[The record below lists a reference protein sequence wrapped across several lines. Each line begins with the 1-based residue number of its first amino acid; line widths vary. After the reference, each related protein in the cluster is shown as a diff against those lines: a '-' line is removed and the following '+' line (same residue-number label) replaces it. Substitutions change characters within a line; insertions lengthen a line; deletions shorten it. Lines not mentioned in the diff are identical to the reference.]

1 MQIFSGFRTLV
12 YLCAMTKNTLSW
24 ILLLLLASIWGSSF
38 ILMKRG
44 MESLDGTPLFS
55 AVQVASLRM
64 SIAATVLL
72 PFSLLFLH
80 RIKTFRQ
87 VYCLLIVGFAGS
99 FFPAFLF
106 TYAETGI
113 SSGYAGMLNSF
124 TPVFTMIVGAFV
136 FRQRLTRMQ
145 VLGVA
150 IAGIGIVLLMIA
162 GKQLSISGGWMHIF
176 AIIFA
181 TLLYGISL
189 NTVKHTLQGFKSLEI
204 TSLSLFFV
212 LVPALVIAYCS
223 GTIETLQTVPQAT
236 EGLGFICILSLA
248 STAFA
253 GVIYNRLISVSSTL
267 FASST
272 TYFMP
277 IVAIFFGLGF
287 GETVNIYQ
295 IGAMVIVLSG
305 VFIGTKSKAGK
316 SEVIQSEVQGVKN

>member
-1 MQIFSGFRTLV
+1 
-12 YLCAMTKNTLSW
+12 MTKNTLSW
-24 ILLLLLASIWGSSF
+24 LLLLLLASIWGSSF

-55 AVQVASLRM
+55 AVQVGALRM
-64 SIAATVLL
+64 SIAGTVLL
-72 PFSLLFLH
+72 PFSLLFLR
-80 RIKTFRQ
+80 RIKTWKHVRS
-87 VYCLLIVGFAGS
+87 LLVVGFAGS
-99 FFPAFLF
+99 FIPAFLF
-106 TYAETGI
+106 TYAETGL

-124 TPVFTMIVGAFV
+124 TPVFTMLVGAFI
-136 FRQRLTRMQ
+136 FRQPLNRLQ

-162 GKQLSISGGWMHIF
+162 GKQLSMTGSWYHIF
-176 AIIFA
+176 AIILA
-181 TLLYGISL
+181 TFLYGISL

-212 LVPALVIAYCS
+212 LVPALVIAYRS
-223 GTIETLQTVPQAT
+223 GTPDTLRNVPQAT
-236 EGLGFICILSLA
+236 EGLGFICILSIA

-253 GVIYNRLISVSSTL
+253 GVIYNRLISISSTL

-287 GETVNIYQ
+287 GEPVNIYQ
-295 IGAMVIVLSG
+295 IGAMAIVLSG
-305 VFIGTKSKAGK
+305 VFIGNYLNKPKIRPQPT
-316 SEVIQSEVQGVKN
+316 EI